1 MVRDDTAVHL
11 RRGVVGELEGG
22 LVEREGILAYLVGDA
37 VQEHDPFVELV
48 HRIDRKLVRSHRQVL
63 NIEFIHQRLGLDDL
77 LGFAIHDLDTLRDL
91 ILGIGPLQQHTL
103 IARRSRQVR
112 NLARIYRSRE
122 VILVQFIHVAAR
134 RDSERQQQ
142 NA

>member
-48 HRIDRKLVRSHRQVL
+48 HRIDRAQQDMAEMVEAAALVEQ
-63 NIEFIHQRLGLDDL
+63 LD
-77 LGFAIHDLDTLRDL
+77 RK
-91 ILGIGPLQQHTL
+91 
-103 IARRSRQVR
+103 SV
-112 NLARIYRSRE
+112 
-122 VILVQFIHVAAR
+122 V
-134 RDSERQQQ
+134 
-142 NA
+142 

>member
-1 MVRDDTAVHL
+1 MDRIFAILLQRSRASGRIYSVDHGRREDTLGDRYGNRQIAV
-11 RRGVVGELEGG
+11 
-22 LVEREGILAYLVGDA
+22 
-37 VQEHDPFVELV
+37 LV